1 MEKILQMIF
10 FFSIFGN
17 LIKVHGKNV
26 ISTKFSSFEVNTNG
40 DSSQTFW
47 HENTLVVRNNSN
59 FPEENVLVD

>member
-1 MEKILQMIF
+1 M
-10 FFSIFGN
+10 
-17 LIKVHGKNV
+17 KVHGKNV